1 LLEHL
6 ALEAAQQALG
16 REQVQQVQQVPEL
29 TQRAAVAEEEEEAV
43 AVVLAFANRGMP
55 EVDKPVDTAP
65 ESSPEVGQHRVTWL
79 EYPCM
84 ASLCSASQFAK
95 MSDG

>member
-1 LLEHL
+1 LE
-6 ALEAAQQALG
+6 LEAQQQALG
-16 REQVQQVQQVPEL
+16 QEQAQQVPEL
-29 TQRAAVAEEEEEAV
+29 TQGAAVAEEVVV

-79 EYPCM
+79 EYPCR
-84 ASLCSASQFAK
+84 ASLCTASRFAK
-95 MSDG
+95 MCDG